1 MYKYLNVNPVG
12 RITDDCLVRAVAT
25 IMGISWEKAYM
36 DLCNRGLL
44 IYDMP
49 NKDSVLSLYMK
60 EKGFKREIVPNTCP
74 SCYSIAEFCEDHPY
88 GEYILLSGGHAV
100 AAINGNYYD
109 TTDSGIEIPMFYWE
123 RR

>member
-74 SCYSIAEFCEDHPY
+74 SCYSVAEFCEDHPH

-100 AAINGNYYD
+100 AVINGNYYD